1 MMRVGIV
8 TEQLRRPTPGG
19 IGRYATSLLQ
29 ALQQRADIDAVA
41 IAGVLPPNVTSRLW
55 AAGGVIRKR
64 TDLIHATSFSYPR
77 VVPRIPTTVFIHD
90 VLWRG
95 AGSDALN
102 PRGIAFH
109 ERGLARVVRG
119 GGAVLVP
126 SEAVAAGLIK
136 CGVDGGLVTVTGEGS
151 DHLPIGTRT
160 VAEPYLL
167 SVGTFEPRKNLR
179 RLLAAYE
186 LLRQHINPA
195 PPLRLVG
202 SDAWRGMAGLPSTL
216 PVGVEIIGRVNDDE
230 LAGLYAGASA
240 FVYPS
245 LGEGFGLPPLEAM
258 RAGVPTIC
266 SAVPSV
272 MESIGGQA
280 TGGEHAL
287 LVDPNNTESIMHAMH
302 SVLTDRVRAE
312 GLAVNGKAWAELRT
326 WAKVAERHVQLWR
339 KLR

>member
-1 MMRVGIV
+1 MRVGIV

-19 IGRYATSLLQ
+19 IGRYASSLLR
-29 ALQQRADIDAVA
+29 ALDQRSDIDSVA

-77 VVPRIPTTVFIHD
+77 VIPRIPTTVFIHD

-109 ERGLARVVRG
+109 ERGLARVLRN

-126 SEAVAAGLIK
+126 SEAVAAGLIA
-136 CGVDGGLVTVTGEGS
+136 CGLDRGLVTVTGEGS
-151 DHLPIGTRT
+151 DHLPIVKRNI
-160 VAEPYLL
+160 AEPYLL

-179 RLLAAYE
+179 RMLAAYE
-186 LLRQHINPA
+186 LLREHINPV

-202 SDAWRGMAGLPSTL
+202 SDAWRGMAGLPSAL

-272 MESIGGQA
+272 MESIGGS
-280 TGGEHAL
+280 TDGGEHVF
-287 LVDPNNTESIMHAMH
+287 LVDPSSTESIMDAMR
-302 SVLTDRVRAE
+302 SVLTDHVRAE
-312 GLAVNGKAWAELRT
+312 GVAVNGKAWAERRT
-326 WAKVAERHVQLWR
+326 WANVAERHVQLWR
-339 KLR
+339 TLR

>member
-19 IGRYATSLLQ
+19 IGRYASALLG
-29 ALQQRADIDAVA
+29 ALDERSDIDAVA
-41 IAGVLPPNVTSRLW
+41 ITGVLPPNVTSRLW

-64 TDLIHATSFSYPR
+64 TDLLHATSFSYPR
-77 VVPRIPTTVFIHD
+77 VVPGIPTTVFVHD

-95 AGSDALN
+95 AGSGALN
-102 PRGIAFH
+102 PRGMAFH
-109 ERGLARVVRG
+109 ERGLARVLRR

-126 SEAVAAGLIK
+126 SDAVAADLVACGLNK
-136 CGVDGGLVTVTGEGS
+136 GLVTVTGEGS
-151 DHLPIGTRT
+151 DHLPIVART
-160 VAEPYLL
+160 VGEPYLL

-186 LLRQHINPA
+186 LLRGHINPA

-202 SDAWRGMAGLPSTL
+202 SDAWRGTAGFPNNL
-216 PVGVEIIGRVNDDE
+216 PVGVEIVGRVNDDE
-230 LAGLYAGASA
+230 LAGLYAGATA

-272 MESIGGQA
+272 MESVGGQA
-280 TGGEHAL
+280 PGGDHVFV
-287 LVDPNNTESIMHAMH
+287 VDPHDTESIMDAMR
-302 SVLTDRVRAE
+302 SVLADPARAE
-312 GLAVNGKAWAELRT
+312 EVAANGKVWADRRT
-326 WAKVAERHVQLWR
+326 WANVAERHVQIW
-339 KLR
+339 KTLR